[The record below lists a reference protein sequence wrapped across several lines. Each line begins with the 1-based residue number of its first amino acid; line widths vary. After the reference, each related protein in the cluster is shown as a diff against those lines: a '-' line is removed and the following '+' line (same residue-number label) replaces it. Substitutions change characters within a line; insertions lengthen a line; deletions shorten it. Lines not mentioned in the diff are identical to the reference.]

1 MKCITHP
8 LLALA
13 FAFAHQVV
21 ADDAASRELQRQL
34 QQRQQ
39 QQDELQLRMQQYQRD
54 VQPPRAGVQQE
65 PAIRQLEIEQQQR
78 QRELHYRQQQSV
90 PPPSPMD
97 DEATRRAKAQ
107 LDQQRADQESR
118 RQLQRFE
125 WELEQG
131 RRRQS
136 GN

>member
-1 MKCITHP
+1 MKCITH
-8 LLALA
+8 LSLTLAL
-13 FAFAHQVV
+13 AFAHQVV
-21 ADDAASRELQRQL
+21 ADDATSRELHRQL

-39 QQDELQLRMQQYQRD
+39 QQDQLQLRMQQYQRD
-54 VQPPRAGVQQE
+54 AQPPRASVPQE

-118 RQLQRFE
+118 RQLQRFDR
-125 WELEQG
+125 ELEQA

-136 GN
+136 GD